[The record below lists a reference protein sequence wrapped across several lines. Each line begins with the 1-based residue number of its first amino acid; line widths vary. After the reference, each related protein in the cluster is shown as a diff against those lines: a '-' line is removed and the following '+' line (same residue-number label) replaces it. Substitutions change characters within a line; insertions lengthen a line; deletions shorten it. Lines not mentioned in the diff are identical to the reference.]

1 MMTNTNEERRNN
13 KEYAGQLAV
22 VKRNEKNISVKDMY
36 TPVEDAHDKPFLQ
49 VLSPFS
55 VNKLN
60 ILDTSKRVAN
70 YDGQMR
76 NVSLYANIP
85 QQDMADFT
93 KRSDNALMMIMLY
106 EQGLFTPAASTPKSA
121 ETTSTKAFDIL
132 KVGNWGKA
140 KQNPGD
146 LILTATD
153 LPALLKQI
161 SGQRAFL
168 LPNKDRYKNNAHD
181 IEAID
186 AALELMDPGIAVDV
200 KRNALDEGKVS
211 AFALSFSPKDSNLAK
226 ARPSEEQMSAKTRT
240 AGGIRIYPS
249 AKKGGEFNDPTKPFS
264 GEYVVRNKRLAKVG
278 GDVRKNGKETVY
290 KMWYKLI
297 ISCDVTRDQPFN
309 IHMENFYAPVKMMR
323 ELENPDMAK
332 ACKVSEPA
340 KGIDTEEFTMTEQE
354 FTQFVE
360 QMRFNHDS
368 VKRLWY
374 SSARKEDMARRFKP
388 IPQTQTATQ

>member
-1 MMTNTNEERRNN
+1 MNEQKRNN
-13 KEYAGQLAV
+13 REYAGQLAV

-36 TPVEDAHDKPFLQ
+36 TPMEDAHDKPFLQ
-49 VLSPFS
+49 VLSPYS

-70 YDGQMR
+70 YEGQMR

-93 KRSDNALMMIMLY
+93 KRSDNALMFIMMY
-106 EQGLFTPAASTPKSA
+106 EQGLFTPASSTPKTEAS
-121 ETTSTKAFDIL
+121 ETMAFDIL

-146 LILTATD
+146 LILGATD
-153 LPALLKQI
+153 LPALLKQMA
-161 SGQRAFL
+161 GQRAFL
-168 LPNKDRYKNNAHD
+168 LPGKDKYKNNAHD
-181 IEAID
+181 IAAID
-186 AALELMDPGIAVDV
+186 AALELMDPQIARDI
-200 KRNALDEGKVS
+200 KMNAFDESKAS
-211 AFALSFSPKDSNLAK
+211 TFAITFSPKDSALFK
-226 ARPSEEQMSAKTRT
+226 ARPSEEQMTAKTRT

-249 AKKGGEFNDPTKPFS
+249 AKKSGEFNDPTKPFS
-264 GEYVVRNKRLAKVG
+264 GEYVVRGKKLVKVS
-278 GDVRKNGKETVY
+278 GDIRKTGTDTIY
-290 KMWYKLI
+290 RMWYKLVI
-297 ISCDVTRDQPFN
+297 TCDVTRDQPFN
-309 IHMENFYAPVKMMR
+309 FHMENFYAPVKMLG
-323 ELENPDMAK
+323 ELENPDMAR

-340 KGIDTEEFTMTEQE
+340 KGIDTEDFTMTEQE

-374 SSARKEDMARRFKP
+374 GNARKEDIARRFKP
-388 IPQTQTATQ
+388 QPVA

>member
-1 MMTNTNEERRNN
+1 MNEQKRNN
-13 KEYAGQLAV
+13 REYAGQLAV

-36 TPVEDAHDKPFLQ
+36 TPVEDTHDKPFLQ
-49 VLSPFS
+49 VLSPYS

-70 YDGQMR
+70 YEGQMR

-85 QQDMADFT
+85 QQDMADFV
-93 KRSDNALMMIMLY
+93 KRSDNALMFIMMY
-106 EQGLFTPAASTPKSA
+106 EQGIFTPAASAPKGTEA
-121 ETTSTKAFDIL
+121 TSTKAFDIL

-146 LILTATD
+146 LILGATD
-153 LPALLKQI
+153 LPMLLKQMA
-161 SGQRAFL
+161 GQRAFL
-168 LPNKDRYKNNAHD
+168 LPGKDKYKNNAHD
-181 IEAID
+181 IAAID
-186 AALELMDPGIAVDV
+186 AALELMDPSIAMDI
-200 KRNALDEGKVS
+200 KRNSFDESKAS
-211 AFALSFSPKDSNLAK
+211 TFAITFSPKDSALFK
-226 ARPSEEQMSAKTRT
+226 ARPSEEQMTAKTRT

-264 GEYVVRNKRLAKVG
+264 GEYVVRGKKLVKVS
-278 GDVRKNGKETVY
+278 GDIRKTDTDTIY
-290 KMWYKLI
+290 RMWYKLVI
-297 ISCDVTRDQPFN
+297 TCDVTRDQPFN
-309 IHMENFYAPVKMMR
+309 FHMENFYAPVKLLG
-323 ELENPDMAK
+323 ELENPDMAR

-340 KGIDTEEFTMTEQE
+340 KGIDTEDFTMTEQE

-374 SSARKEDMARRFKP
+374 GNARKEDMARRFR
-388 IPQTQTATQ
+388 PQPVA

>member
-1 MMTNTNEERRNN
+1 MMNEQKRNN
-13 KEYAGQLAV
+13 REYAGQLAV

-36 TPVEDAHDKPFLQ
+36 TPMEDAHDKPFLQ
-49 VLSPFS
+49 VLSPYS

-70 YDGQMR
+70 YEGQMR

-85 QQDMADFT
+85 QQDMADFV
-93 KRSDNALMMIMLY
+93 KRSDNALMLIMMY
-106 EQGLFTPAASTPKSA
+106 EQGLFTPAASTPKT
-121 ETTSTKAFDIL
+121 ETSGTMAFDIL

-146 LILTATD
+146 LILGATD
-153 LPALLKQI
+153 LPALLKQMA
-161 SGQRAFL
+161 GQRAFL
-168 LPNKDRYKNNAHD
+168 LPGKDKYKNNAHD
-181 IEAID
+181 IAAID
-186 AALELMDPGIAVDV
+186 AALELMDPSIAMDI
-200 KRNALDEGKVS
+200 KRNVFDESKAS
-211 AFALSFSPKDSNLAK
+211 TFAITFSPKDSALFK
-226 ARPSEEQMSAKTRT
+226 ARPSEEQMTAKTRT

-264 GEYVVRNKRLAKVG
+264 GEYVVRGKKLVKVS
-278 GDVRKNGKETVY
+278 GDIRKTDTDTIY
-290 KMWYKLI
+290 RMWYKLVI
-297 ISCDVTRDQPFN
+297 TCDVTRDQPFN
-309 IHMENFYAPVKMMR
+309 FHMENFFAPVKLLG
-323 ELENPDMAK
+323 ELENPDMAR

-340 KGIDTEEFTMTEQE
+340 KGIDTEDFTMTEQE

-374 SSARKEDMARRFKP
+374 GNARKEDMARRYR
-388 IPQTQTATQ
+388 PQPVA